1 MNSGRTISFN
11 VSGLIGNAQTVTN
24 PLDLIKQFGF
34 VRAGSCSC
42 GGTQNEIYK
51 KDNLVLYYRKRRHVF
66 KIKKKN
72 ETMVPVTS
80 LTNLETE
87 LKKLFPDVAVEE
99 KRETAVCSVSGAR

>member
-1 MNSGRTISFN
+1 MNSEPKILS
-11 VSGLIGNAQTVTN
+11 N

-34 VRAGSCSC
+34 ARAGSCGC

-51 KDNLVLYYRKRRHVF
+51 KYTGKEVFVLYYRKRRHVF
-66 KIKKKN
+66 KIKKRN
-72 ETMVPVTS
+72 ETLVPVTS

-99 KRETAVCSVSGAR
+99 KEATV